1 MLSHNVLLTLC
12 RHVVDGREDYDHVK
26 ERLEKMKTRTKAA
39 TEMAK
44 KNEMLDTEKM
54 AKELLG
60 QHGAAGEKA
69 SQKSKDTPSPHKAE
83 TKGATK
89 DKDNAQKSAAKEQGG
104 HKPEA
109 KEHGKEGKAGAHSKA
124 GAHGQAGGHSQADR
138 EKHDH
143 A

>member
-1 MLSHNVLLTLC
+1 MLTLC

-39 TEMAK
+39 TEKAK
-44 KNEMLDTEKM
+44 KTEMLDTEKM
-54 AKELLG
+54 AKEMLG

-69 SQKSKDTPSPHKAE
+69 SQKSKDTPAE
-83 TKGATK
+83 TKGHAEAKGATK
-89 DKDNAQKSAAKEQGG
+89 DKESAQKSAAKEQGG

-109 KEHGKEGKAGAHSKA
+109 KEHGKEGKAGAHS
-124 GAHGQAGGHSQADR
+124 QAGGHSQADR

>member
-1 MLSHNVLLTLC
+1 
-12 RHVVDGREDYDHVK
+12 VVDGREDYDHVK
-26 ERLEKMKTRTKAA
+26 ERLEKMKSRTKAA
-39 TEMAK
+39 TEKAK
-44 KNEMLDTEKM
+44 KTEMLDTEKM

-69 SQKSKDTPSPHKAE
+69 SQKSKDTPAPHKAE

-89 DKDNAQKSAAKEQGG
+89 DKDSAQKSAAKEQGG
-104 HKPEA
+104 HKPEG
-109 KEHGKEGKAGAHSKA
+109 KEHGKEAKAGAHIQAGAQSQAGAHSKA
-124 GAHGQAGGHSQADR
+124 GTHGQAGGHSQADR

>member
-1 MLSHNVLLTLC
+1 
-12 RHVVDGREDYDHVK
+12 VVDGREDYDHVK
-26 ERLEKMKTRTKAA
+26 ERLEKMKTRTQAA
-39 TEMAK
+39 TEKAK
-44 KNEMLDTEKM
+44 KTEILDTEKM

-60 QHGAAGEKA
+60 QHGEKA
-69 SQKSKDTPSPHKAE
+69 TQKSKDTSAPHKAD

-89 DKDNAQKSAAKEQGG
+89 DKDSAQKSAAKEQGG

-109 KEHGKEGKAGAHSKA
+109 KEHGKEGKAGAQSKA
-124 GAHGQAGGHSQADR
+124 GGHGQTGAQSQAGTHGQAGGHSQADR

>member
-1 MLSHNVLLTLC
+1 
-12 RHVVDGREDYDHVK
+12 VVDGREDYDHVK

-39 TEMAK
+39 TEKAK
-44 KNEMLDTEKM
+44 KTEMLDTDKM
-54 AKELLG
+54 AKEMLG

-69 SQKSKDTPSPHKAE
+69 SQKSKDTPAPHKAE

-89 DKDNAQKSAAKEQGG
+89 DKDSAQKSAGKEQGGSG

-109 KEHGKEGKAGAHSKA
+109 KEHGKEGKAGAHSQAGAHSKA
-124 GAHGQAGGHSQADR
+124 GAPSQADR

>member
-1 MLSHNVLLTLC
+1 M
-12 RHVVDGREDYDHVK
+12 VDGREDYDHVK
-26 ERLEKMKTRTKAA
+26 ERLEKMKSRTKAA
-39 TEMAK
+39 TEKAK
-44 KNEMLDTEKM
+44 KTEMLDTEKM

-69 SQKSKDTPSPHKAE
+69 SQKGKDTPAPHKAE

-89 DKDNAQKSAAKEQGG
+89 DKDSAQKSAAKEQGGSG

-109 KEHGKEGKAGAHSKA
+109 KEHGKEGKAGAHSQAGAHNKA
-124 GAHGQAGGHSQADR
+124 GGHGQAGAHSQAER

>member
-1 MLSHNVLLTLC
+1 
-12 RHVVDGREDYDHVK
+12 VVDGREDYDHVK

-39 TEMAK
+39 TEKAK
-44 KNEMLDTEKM
+44 KAEMLDTEKM

-60 QHGAAGEKA
+60 QHGEKA
-69 SQKSKDTPSPHKAE
+69 SQKSKDTSAPDKAE
-83 TKGATK
+83 AKGATK
-89 DKDNAQKSAAKEQGG
+89 DKDSAQKSAAKEHGG

-109 KEHGKEGKAGAHSKA
+109 KEQGKEGKAGGHGQAGANSQPGAHSKA
-124 GAHGQAGGHSQADR
+124 GTHGQAGGHSQADR

>member
-1 MLSHNVLLTLC
+1 M
-12 RHVVDGREDYDHVK
+12 VDGREDYDHVK

-39 TEMAK
+39 TEKAK
-44 KNEMLDTEKM
+44 KTEMLDTEKM

-60 QHGAAGEKA
+60 QHGEKA
-69 SQKSKDTPSPHKAE
+69 SQKSNDTPASHKAE

-89 DKDNAQKSAAKEQGG
+89 DKDSAQKSAAKEQGG

-109 KEHGKEGKAGAHSKA
+109 KEHGKEGKTGIHGQA
-124 GAHGQAGGHSQADR
+124 GAHGQAGGHSLADR